1 VRFKS
6 YITSHYILQFPTL
19 SILLTQCRRFIDIV
33 DIDDIDDVLST
44 NKVDASTPIPGC
56 NVNSSIAGSAQ
67 IQLFE
72 KSNKTRENEQNGQVV
87 IVNGHRDGK
96 NLRKPLETFTLCV
109 LYKIPEDWLEMRM
122 ADLQSGQTS
131 K

>member
-1 VRFKS
+1 MKIRQPS
-6 YITSHYILQFPTL
+6 S
-19 SILLTQCRRFIDIV
+19 
-33 DIDDIDDVLST
+33 
-44 NKVDASTPIPGC
+44 C

-87 IVNGHRDGK
+87 IVNGHRDSK